1 MIKILIACDNDN
13 TLFSKL
19 NKMDQIEIIK
29 LDKNII

>member
-1 MIKILIACDNDN
+1 MIKIIIACDNDN
-13 TLFSKL
+13 ILFSKL